1 MTVGADIG
9 QRKGK
14 TMDEPK
20 PSELRPIQGFKKPF
34 WNATIKGDIIT
45 FKFIPRDDE
54 DNEKRYEYAQRFLP
68 EHIREGKIDEKHR

>member
-1 MTVGADIG
+1 MKLELFDDDGNYI
-9 QRKGK
+9 
-14 TMDEPK
+14 PK
-20 PSELRPIQGFKKPF
+20 PSEVRPIQEFKKPF

-68 EHIREGKIDEKHR
+68 KRIRERRSDDNME

>member
-1 MTVGADIG
+1 MTVGADDG
-9 QRKGK
+9 QRKGEP
-14 TMDEPK
+14 MDEPK

-45 FKFIPRDDE
+45 FEFIPRDDE

-68 EHIREGKIDEKHR
+68 EHMRERRADE